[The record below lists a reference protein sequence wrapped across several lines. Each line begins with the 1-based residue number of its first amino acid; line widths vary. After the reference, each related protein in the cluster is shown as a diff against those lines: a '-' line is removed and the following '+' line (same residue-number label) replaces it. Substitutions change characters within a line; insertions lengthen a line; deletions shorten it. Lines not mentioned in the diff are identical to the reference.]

1 MSEVFDIII
10 IVTNSFYIF
19 HINSMDSIE
28 SIIER
33 LRSWREDCVREP
45 EAIRELWGKID
56 SIEQKLGIEEKWTV
70 IEQFC
75 IAAIDL
81 HDETIFS
88 KCLSRLNKQFP
99 GSNRVKLLNIMASHE
114 LLGDYEEAIRRYNQM
129 IEEDE
134 TNTGAR
140 KRKIA
145 ILISQRKNVEAIKE
159 LCDYL
164 KKFMNDQEAWK
175 ELCELYMLEQDYLKA
190 IFCMEELLLSHPLSH
205 IYHTRLAEM
214 HYTLGTSE
222 SLEQAR
228 SYYSQAL
235 KLNETNVRAL
245 YGLHLTMRNLLSGNK
260 LTSQQRK
267 EHEKLEAWT
276 KTTLNNLYDKEG
288 NPEVVNYMKIK

>member
-1 MSEVFDIII
+1 MESIDDII
-10 IVTNSFYIF
+10 
-19 HINSMDSIE
+19 E
-28 SIIER
+28 K
-33 LRSWREDCVREP
+33 LRTWREDCVRDP
-45 EAIRELWGKID
+45 EAMRDLWDKID
-56 SIEQKLGIEEKWTV
+56 LIERKLGIEEKWTV

-81 HDETIFS
+81 HDEDIYKT
-88 KCLSRLNKQFP
+88 CLSRLNKQFP
-99 GSNRVKLLNIMASHE
+99 GSSRVKLLNIMANHE
-114 LLGDYEEAIRRYNQM
+114 RTGDSDEAIRRYNEM
-129 IEEDE
+129 IEFDE

-164 KKFMNDQEAWK
+164 KKFMNDNEAWK
-175 ELCELYMLEQDYLKA
+175 ELCELYMLEQDYPKA

-214 HYTLGTSE
+214 YYTLGTHE

-245 YGLHLTMRNLLSGNK
+245 HGLHLTLKNLLGGNK
-260 LTSQQRK
+260 ITAQQRK
-267 EHEKLEAWT
+267 EFEKLNTWT
-276 KTTLNNLYDKEG
+276 KTTLNSIYDNEG
-288 NPEVVNYMKIK
+288 NPDVAEFMKIK

>member
-1 MSEVFDIII
+1 MESIDDII
-10 IVTNSFYIF
+10 
-19 HINSMDSIE
+19 E
-28 SIIER
+28 K
-33 LRSWREDCVREP
+33 LRSWREDCVRDP
-45 EAIRELWGKID
+45 EAIRDLWTKID
-56 SIEQKLGIEEKWTV
+56 SIERKLSIEEKWTV

-81 HDETIFS
+81 HDEGIF
-88 KCLSRLNKQFP
+88 KTCLSRLNKQFP
-99 GSNRVKLLNIMASHE
+99 GSNRVKLLNIMANYE
-114 LLGDYEEAIRRYNQM
+114 RVGDHDEAIRQYNEM
-129 IEEDE
+129 IEDDE
-134 TNTGAR
+134 TNTGPR

-175 ELCELYMLEQDYLKA
+175 ELCELYMLEQDYSKA

-214 HYTLGTSE
+214 YYTLGTHE

-235 KLNETNVRAL
+235 KLNESNVRAL
-245 YGLHLTMRNLLSGNK
+245 HGLHLTLKNLLGGNK
-260 LTSQQRK
+260 ITAQQRK
-267 EHEKLEAWT
+267 EFEKLDNWT
-276 KTTLNNLYDKEG
+276 KTTLNSIYDKEG
-288 NPEVVNYMKIK
+288 NPEVAEYMKIK